1 MRKSRLIMVLILGI
15 VTCILLGV
23 AVLATGLQY
32 YYRTIAYVLAGV
44 LFFTYIYL
52 IRTRNKGKQRT
63 PSQN

>member
-1 MRKSRLIMVLILGI
+1 MVLIIGI
-15 VTCILLGV
+15 ATCILLGV
-23 AVLATGLQY
+23 ALFATGLLY
-32 YYRTIAYVLAGV
+32 YYRTLAYVLAGV